1 MAIPLLFLGGVIK
14 NTEEVFLSKNL
25 EKVYSEDI
33 FHCILPFTLCKIL
46 LDLGTESLTS
56 VQKYQV
62 KDELKQTNVERVWFF
77 SVKWLA
83 L

>member
-1 MAIPLLFLGGVIK
+1 MRDFTNCSYVEPAWQFHFFFGGAVIN

-25 EKVYSEDI
+25 EKVCSENI

-56 VQKYQV
+56 AQKYQA
-62 KDELKQTNVERVWFF
+62 
-77 SVKWLA
+77 S
-83 L
+83 